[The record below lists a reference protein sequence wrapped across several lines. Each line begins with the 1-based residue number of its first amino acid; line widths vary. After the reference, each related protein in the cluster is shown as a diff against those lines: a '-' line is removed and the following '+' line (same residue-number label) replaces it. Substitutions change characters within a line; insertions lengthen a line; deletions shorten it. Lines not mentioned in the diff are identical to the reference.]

1 MALAVGLREPYTW
14 EQELEAGDVRSVS
27 DLAVDHRLV
36 LVVQPQQ
43 VCGHHCT
50 FSFSLSSLCVPLSAS
65 LPLSLSLSLRCCPL
79 LSPPPHPN
87 LPVLQIP
94 WCGLLMP
101 SEDHETEPSV
111 CLVFCGRTVFSV
123 PSSHV
128 HRYCVSGVVTAA
140 AQCLLLLSKG
150 QGQLPRASP
159 TAPQSPLRLPYVR
172 YTTVTCCAGTGTTVD
187 PAVLQVVRAR
197 QDCVHYCIVRGFLL
211 FQTAVRLMLAL
222 HNGQFPAVATAWE
235 LPRVLRYCVGRGNPF
250 STGPKKQFNAWWVR
264 VLDDAEEE
272 FKSMP
277 IKKPVRSSCGGTC
290 PVSARCKPLWTRC
303 SMCTSAHYV
312 PSPFAV

>member
-1 MALAVGLREPYTW
+1 
-14 EQELEAGDVRSVS
+14 
-27 DLAVDHRLV
+27 
-36 LVVQPQQ
+36 
-43 VCGHHCT
+43 
-50 FSFSLSSLCVPLSAS
+50 
-65 LPLSLSLSLRCCPL
+65 
-79 LSPPPHPN
+79 
-87 LPVLQIP
+87 VLQIP

-101 SEDHETEPSV
+101 SEDHETEPSA

-172 YTTVTCCAGTGTTVD
+172 YTTVSCCAGTGTTVD

-197 QDCVHYCIVRGFLL
+197 QACVHYCIVRGFLL

-264 VLDDAEEE
+264 VLHDAEEE
-272 FKSMP
+272 FKTMP
-277 IKKPVRSSCGGTC
+277 IKASRAEQLRRYLPGVSPLEASVDSMFHVHLRSLCAESLRGLVLAHLDTQCAVPKDDRERLVDKSGPLLPLDRVRYNNPEHVDGLQWS
-290 PVSARCKPLWTRC
+290 RLL
-303 SMCTSAHYV
+303 
-312 PSPFAV
+312 